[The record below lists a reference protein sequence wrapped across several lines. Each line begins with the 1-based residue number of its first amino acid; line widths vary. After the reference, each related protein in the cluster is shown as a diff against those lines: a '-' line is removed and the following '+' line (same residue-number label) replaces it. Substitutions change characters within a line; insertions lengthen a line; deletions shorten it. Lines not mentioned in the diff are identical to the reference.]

1 MRMKYLPIASAV
13 FLVIA
18 MTIQFVLSYQRNKAD
33 IKDRINYK
41 MELAQKDVTFELYD
55 MVDAVSEIAS
65 YLPRNGKDT
74 VALYNHIET
83 VLWRFP
89 YLYSCYFCYT
99 PNYFPDQGKHYAV
112 CAFRASQ
119 DSIISYHLETKF
131 DYFERDWYKGA
142 MLSDD
147 KGFWSESYTD
157 YDTDSL
163 VSTYSVKAYDDD
175 DNIIGVAGADFTL
188 SWAKQVLLEA
198 RPYEDA
204 ECQLYGPGG
213 TLIVQTGEADN
224 WDKMIVSEKALS
236 PAEMMLVIA
245 VPNHHI
251 WDGMIRVSLITFIVL
266 VIGILVAGLLIRRL
280 WQDQT
285 EYVRAETENKVL
297 EKELRIAS
305 SIQKGILRIGER
317 EKVKVEDR
325 WSDIEVQ
332 AALEPMREIGG
343 DLYDFYRKED
353 DFYFIIGD
361 VSGKSV
367 PAAMFM
373 SATVNLFRSTVR
385 RLQSPKSI
393 MEDINAVLSD
403 NNPSLMFVT
412 AFIGRLHIT
421 TGEVLYCNA
430 GHLPPIVIKNQKSD
444 NENSTRE
451 IDVIPNIPLGYK
463 GTFRFEEQG
472 TMLGKNETL
481 LLYTDGITEAR
492 NEKREMLGVQRWR
505 KMAAETIPLA
515 GSDSINAIRKACVRY
530 IGRAEQTDDMTIMT
544 IRLTNDVQPLTLH
557 LENRLDQLPV
567 FRNALHNYGLCAGL
581 DKRTL
586 KRLEVALEE
595 AVVNIINYSQATA
608 IELRV
613 ESQKS
618 KDERQFCIKISDNGT
633 IFDPTAQKEV
643 DTAKNAEERQIGGLG
658 IALLRQM
665 ADELYYQRLDNKNI
679 LTIIKNL

>member
-1 MRMKYLPIASAV
+1 MRIKSLPIASAV

-18 MTIQFVLSYQRNKAD
+18 MTIQFVLSYQRSKSD
-33 IKDRINYK
+33 IMERIDSK
-41 MELAQKDVTFELYD
+41 MELAQKDVIYELHD
-55 MVDAVSEIAS
+55 MCDAVSDIAS
-65 YLPRNGKDT
+65 YLPQNGKDT

-99 PNYFPDQGKHYAV
+99 PNYFPNQGRHYAV
-112 CAFRASQ
+112 CAARANK
-119 DSIISYHLETKF
+119 DSIISYQLETKF
-131 DYFERDWYKGA
+131 NYFERDWYKGA
-142 MLSDD
+142 MLS
-147 KGFWSESYTD
+147 GENGYWSRSYND
-157 YDTDSL
+157 IDTDSL
-163 VSTYSVKAYDDD
+163 IFTYSLKAYDDR
-175 DNIIGVAGADFTL
+175 NNVMGVAGADFTL
-188 SWAKQVLLEA
+188 SWTKQVLLEA

-224 WDKMIVSEKALS
+224 WDNMIVSEKALS

-285 EYVRAETENKVL
+285 EYARAETENKVL

-403 NNPSLMFVT
+403 NNPSMMFVT
-412 AFIGRLHIT
+412 AFIGRLHIP

-430 GHLPPIVIKNQKSD
+430 GHLPPIKVPSG
-444 NENSTRE
+444 EVPSTKE
-451 IDVIPNIPLGYK
+451 LDVIPNIPLGYDGK
-463 GTFRFEEQG
+463 YRFEEQG

-481 LLYTDGITEAR
+481 VLYTDGITEAR

-515 GSDSINAIRKACVRY
+515 GSDSISAIRKACVRY
-530 IGRAEQTDDMTIMT
+530 IGKAEQTDDMTIMT

-567 FRNALHNYGLCAGL
+567 FRNALHNYGLCAGV

-608 IELRV
+608 IELKV

-618 KDERQFCIKISDNGT
+618 NAERQFCIKISDNGT

-643 DTAKNAEERQIGGLG
+643 DTVQNAEERQIGGLG

-665 ADELYYQRLDNKNI
+665 ADELHYRRMDNQNE
-679 LTIIKNL
+679 LTIIKNI

>member
-1 MRMKYLPIASAV
+1 MRIKYLPIASAV

-41 MELAQKDVTFELYD
+41 MELAQKDVIFELYD

-112 CAFRASQ
+112 CAFRATQ

-224 WDKMIVSEKALS
+224 WDNMIVSEKALS

-285 EYVRAETENKVL
+285 EYVRAETENKLL

-412 AFIGRLHIT
+412 AFIGRLHIP

-430 GHLPPIVIKNQKSD
+430 GHLPPIVIQNQKSD

-618 KDERQFCIKISDNGT
+618 KAERQFCIKISDNGT

-643 DTAKNAEERQIGGLG
+643 DTAQNAEERQIGGLG

-665 ADELYYQRLDNKNI
+665 ADELYYQRMDNKNI

>member
-1 MRMKYLPIASAV
+1 MKYLPIASAV

-55 MVDAVSEIAS
+55 VVDAVSEIAS

-112 CAFRASQ
+112 CAFRASP

-224 WDKMIVSEKALS
+224 WDNMIVSEKALS

-317 EKVKVEDR
+317 EKVKVKDR

-343 DLYDFYRKED
+343 DLYDFYRKDD

-412 AFIGRLHIT
+412 AFIGRLHIP

-430 GHLPPIVIKNQKSD
+430 GHLPPIVIQNQKSD

-481 LLYTDGITEAR
+481 VLYTDGITEAR

-567 FRNALHNYGLCAGL
+567 FRNALHNYGLCAGV

-618 KDERQFCIKISDNGT
+618 KTERQFCIKISDNGT

>member
-1 MRMKYLPIASAV
+1 
-13 FLVIA
+13 

-33 IKDRINYK
+33 IKDRIDYK
-41 MELAQKDVTFELYD
+41 MELAQKEVIFELYD

-65 YLPRNGKDT
+65 YLPQNGKDT
-74 VALYNHIET
+74 TALYNHMET
-83 VLWRFP
+83 VLRRFP

-175 DNIIGVAGADFTL
+175 DNVIGVAGADYTL

-305 SIQKGILRIGER
+305 NIQKGILRIGER

-343 DLYDFYRKED
+343 DLYDFYRKDD

-412 AFIGRLHIT
+412 AFIGRLHIP

-430 GHLPPIVIKNQKSD
+430 GHLPPIVIKNQKSN

-472 TMLGKNETL
+472 MLLGKDETL
-481 LLYTDGITEAR
+481 VLYTDGLTEVR
-492 NEKREMLGVQRWR
+492 NEQHEMLGMQRWLE
-505 KMAAETIPLA
+505 MAAENIPLA

-567 FRNALHNYGLCAGL
+567 FRNALHNYGLCAGV

-608 IELRV
+608 IELKV

-618 KDERQFCIKISDNGT
+618 KAERQFCIKISDNGT

-643 DTAKNAEERQIGGLG
+643 DTAQNAEERRIGGLG
-658 IALLRQM
+658 IALLRQI
-665 ADELYYQRLDNKNI
+665 ADELYYQRLDNKNE

>member
-1 MRMKYLPIASAV
+1 MRIKSLPIASAV

-33 IKDRINYK
+33 IKDRIDYK
-41 MELAQKDVTFELYD
+41 MELAQKEVIFELYD

-65 YLPRNGKDT
+65 YLPQNGKDT
-74 VALYNHIET
+74 TALYNHMET
-83 VLWRFP
+83 VLRRFP

-175 DNIIGVAGADFTL
+175 DNVIGVAGADYTL

-305 SIQKGILRIGER
+305 NIQKGILRIGER

-343 DLYDFYRKED
+343 DLYDFYRKDD

-412 AFIGRLHIT
+412 AFIGRLHIP

-430 GHLPPIVIKNQKSD
+430 GHLPPIVIKNQKSN

-472 TMLGKNETL
+472 MLLGKDETL
-481 LLYTDGITEAR
+481 VLYTDGLTEVR
-492 NEKREMLGVQRWR
+492 NEQHEMLGMQRWLE
-505 KMAAETIPLA
+505 MAAENIPLA

-567 FRNALHNYGLCAGL
+567 FRNALHNYGLCAGV

-608 IELRV
+608 IELKV

-618 KDERQFCIKISDNGT
+618 KAERQFCIKISDNGT

-643 DTAKNAEERQIGGLG
+643 DTAQNAEERRIGGLG
-658 IALLRQM
+658 IALLRQI
-665 ADELYYQRLDNKNI
+665 ADELYYQRLDNKNE

>member
-1 MRMKYLPIASAV
+1 MRIKSLPIASAV

-18 MTIQFVLSYQRNKAD
+18 MTIQFVLSYQRSKSD
-33 IKDRINYK
+33 IMERIDCK
-41 MELAQKDVTFELYD
+41 MELAQKDVIYELHD
-55 MVDAVSEIAS
+55 MSDAVSEIAS

-99 PNYFPDQGKHYAV
+99 PNYFPNQGRHYAV
-112 CAFRASQ
+112 CAARANK
-119 DSIISYHLETKF
+119 DSIISYQLETKF

-142 MLSDD
+142 MLS
-147 KGFWSESYTD
+147 GENGYWSRSYND
-157 YDTDSL
+157 IDTDSL
-163 VSTYSVKAYDDD
+163 IFTYSLKAYDDCH
-175 DNIIGVAGADFTL
+175 NVMGVAGADFTL

-224 WDKMIVSEKALS
+224 GDNMIVSEKALS

-317 EKVKVEDR
+317 GKVKVEDR

-403 NNPSLMFVT
+403 NNPSMMFVT
-412 AFIGRLHIT
+412 AFIGRLHIP

-430 GHLPPIVIKNQKSD
+430 GHLPPIKVPSG
-444 NENSTRE
+444 EVPSTKE
-451 IDVIPNIPLGYK
+451 LDVIPNIPLGYDGK
-463 GTFRFEEQG
+463 YRFEEQG

-481 LLYTDGITEAR
+481 VLYTDGITEAR

-515 GSDSINAIRKACVRY
+515 GSDSISAIRKACVRY

-567 FRNALHNYGLCAGL
+567 FRNALHNYGLCAGV

-608 IELRV
+608 IELKV
-613 ESQKS
+613 ECQKS
-618 KDERQFCIKISDNGT
+618 NAERQFCIKISDNGT

-665 ADELYYQRLDNKNI
+665 ADELHYRRLDNKNE
-679 LTIIKNL
+679 LTIIKNI